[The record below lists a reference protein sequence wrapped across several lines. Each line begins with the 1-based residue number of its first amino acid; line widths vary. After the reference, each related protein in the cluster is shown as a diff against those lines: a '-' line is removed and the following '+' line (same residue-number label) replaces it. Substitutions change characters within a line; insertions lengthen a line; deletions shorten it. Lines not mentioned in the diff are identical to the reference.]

1 MCHAHH
7 HRRQQPKDA
16 EIRLNIEP
24 IDCDQQSSQQ
34 AVREAMNI
42 ALTAA
47 LRKSNRAALGWAL
60 LDREYRF
67 LAANSLI
74 IGADEALLYAQ
85 LQQYAAKLYH
95 LCLTTDPVTALLDPE
110 RLIEAIEASGCRQ
123 LTFSAASAT
132 VSPSSAAK
140 RWQQWQTQWQT
151 QPGCRIH
158 ILPATQ
164 ITEKLIAGA
173 QKAERR
179 GLPWLTSVSSGN
191 WHGAELPL
199 TEFVDEFGFSAFL
212 QTLVNQASAILYTA
226 SQQHIVPLLPTKN
239 YAKQEQLIC
248 EISSLSQL
256 ESVLRYCVS
265 QKRTNAVIFCDL
277 PFLQQLVHQQQ
288 CDEIVYHLGLV
299 SRQTVAAPQWQ
310 IPFEQW
316 SIVSSDAIG
325 KCLRIVL
332 QQSRSDNPLMDI
344 SLAN

>member
-1 MCHAHH
+1 M
-7 HRRQQPKDA
+7 
-16 EIRLNIEP
+16 
-24 IDCDQQSSQQ
+24 
-34 AVREAMNI
+34 
-42 ALTAA
+42 
-47 LRKSNRAALGWAL
+47 
-60 LDREYRF
+60 
-67 LAANSLI
+67 

-85 LQQYAAKLYH
+85 LQQYAAELYH
-95 LCLTTDPVTALLDPE
+95 LCLTTDPIAALLDPE
-110 RLIEAIEASGCRQ
+110 RIIQAIEASSCRQ
-123 LTFSAASAT
+123 LTFGDASAAL
-132 VSPSSAAK
+132 SPSAAAK
-140 RWQQWQTQWQT
+140 RWQQWQTQWQS
-151 QPGCRIH
+151 QAGCQIH

-164 ITEKLIAGA
+164 ITEKLIAGV
-173 QKAERR
+173 QKAERC

-199 TEFVDEFGFSAFL
+199 TAFVDEFGFSAYL
-212 QTLVNQASAILYTA
+212 QTLVNQANAILYTA
-226 SQQHIVPLLPTKN
+226 SQQHIVPLLPAKN

-277 PFLQQLVHQQQ
+277 PFLQQLVSQQQ

-299 SRQTVAAPQWQ
+299 SRQPVAAPQPQWQ

-332 QQSRSDNPLMDI
+332 QQSRSDSPLMDI